1 MVNNHRRMARK
12 HSRWSAR
19 PSIMLNDG
27 PTLRTLDD
35 VRTFMLSLPEGI
47 QLRQS
52 WQKTAEL
59 LLATRSVSGITE

>member
-1 MVNNHRRMARK
+1 MVR
-12 HSRWSAR
+12 S
-19 PSIMLNDG
+19 PVNDG

-35 VRTFMLSLPEGI
+35 VRTFMLSLPEGM

-59 LLATRSVSGITE
+59 LLAARSVSGITE